1 MLRYCGAAL
10 SALVCILILRTQK
23 NEFSTLVAIG
33 ASVMLLGAA
42 VVTLFPVLEFVRDT
56 VESTGFS
63 KYFSTLM
70 KALGITLTTELC
82 SSVCRD
88 AGEGALGAKL
98 ELVGKAEILLLCL
111 PLIGELVAL
120 AADMVGV

>member
-10 SALVCILILRTQK
+10 SALVCIIMLRTQK

-33 ASVMLLGAA
+33 ASVILLGAA
-42 VVTLFPVLEFVRDT
+42 VTTLFPVLEFVRDT
-56 VESTGFS
+56 VENTAFS

-70 KALGITLTTELC
+70 KALGITLAAELC

-111 PLIGELVAL
+111 PRIGELIEL
-120 AADMVGV
+120 AGEMVGV